1 MTDPRRSMLR
11 TAALLPVAAVVGS
24 AYAQSTPAAGKPRL
38 LIHVSENDAARWG
51 MALANAKN
59 AQDAVGGADKV
70 DIEIVSNGPS
80 VQLLRSDS
88 PIASRID
95 EASKSGVKV
104 VACETAMRVMKL
116 EKSDMQSSVAFVPAG
131 IIELANRQQ
140 AGWAYV
146 RP

>member
-1 MTDPRRSMLR
+1 MATFRRSLLR
-11 TAALLPVAAVVGS
+11 AVALLPVAAAVGS
-24 AYAQSTPAAGKPRL
+24 AHAQSTPTGDKLRL

-59 AQDAVGGADKV
+59 AQDAVGGPEKV

-80 VQLLRSDS
+80 VLLLRSDS
-88 PIASRID
+88 PIAARID

-116 EKSDMQSSVAFVPAG
+116 QKSDMQASVAFVPAG